1 MMKNKVLYQLFS
13 GFIMRITGSDNLY
26 EVSAKNENA
35 MLSESTSISTTH
47 ITL

>member
-1 MMKNKVLYQLFS
+1 MMKNKVLYQLLS

-26 EVSAKNENA
+26 EVSAKTESA
-35 MLSESTSISTTH
+35 MLSESASISTTH